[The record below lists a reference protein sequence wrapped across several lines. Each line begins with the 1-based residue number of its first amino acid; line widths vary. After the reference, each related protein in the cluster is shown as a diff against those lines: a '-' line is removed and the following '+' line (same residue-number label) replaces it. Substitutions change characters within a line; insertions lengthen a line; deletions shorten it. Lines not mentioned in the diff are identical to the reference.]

1 MENFSDFLEFGEIEI
16 SPDIL
21 EFLIKIDLEN
31 ENPEESEDGEEV
43 GSKTKDSKKKGKS
56 KSNKSKKSG
65 YRNERKSDNDDNES
79 AEDYKDVFDFDFKA
93 EFFEYRIP
101 QEYLKEYKENSEKQ
115 DSEKA
120 RTESDAFEKM
130 ITQQHEMDGFTN
142 TSSFPGR
149 DANRQDV
156 YFNENLLKVK
166 YESPVVM
173 ENQVVYQSIFIEAK
187 EDTTVYDLTMKV
199 LRSNNVQVESKYDK
213 QFDSMLFTSVD
224 NIKDG
229 EQNIWTEFYL
239 NGRIGEDAVDK
250 AKVKKGDIIELRS
263 YRANDESGFCG
274 GGQPEQEKSFGGYG
288 SILNP
293 MANGFGR
300 NSLSS
305 KSLSSYSRSLGS
317 GYF

>member
-31 ENPEESEDGEEV
+31 EKPEDSEDGEEV
-43 GSKTKDSKKKGKS
+43 GSKTKDSKKKSRRENK
-56 KSNKSKKSG
+56 KSKKSG
-65 YRNERKSDNDDNES
+65 YRNERKSDNYNNE
-79 AEDYKDVFDFDFKA
+79 AEDYKDVFNFDFKA
-93 EFFEYRIP
+93 EFFEYKIP

-120 RTESDAFEKM
+120 RTESDVFEKM
-130 ITQQHEMDGFTN
+130 VNQQHEMDGFTN

-149 DANRQDV
+149 DANRQEV
-156 YFNENLLKVK
+156 YFNEGLLKIK
-166 YESPVVM
+166 YESPVFM

-187 EDTTVYDLTMKV
+187 EDTTVYELTTKV
-199 LRSNNVQVESKYDK
+199 LKSNNVQVESRYDRK
-213 QFDSMLFTSVD
+213 FDSMLFTSVD

-229 EQNIWTEFYL
+229 QEGIWTEFYL

-274 GGQPEQEKSFGGYG
+274 GGQPDQEKRFGSYG
-288 SILNP
+288 STLNP
-293 MANGFGR
+293 AASGFGR

-305 KSLSSYSRSLGS
+305 RSLSSYSRGLGF

>member
-31 ENPEESEDGEEV
+31 EKPEESEDRDEI
-43 GSKTKDSKKKGKS
+43 GSKTKDSKKKSGRGDK
-56 KSNKSKKSG
+56 KSKKSG
-65 YRNERKSDNDDNES
+65 YRNERKSDNET
-79 AEDYKDVFDFDFKA
+79 EDYKDVFDFDFKA
-93 EFFEYRIP
+93 EFFEYKIP
-101 QEYLKEYKENSEKQ
+101 QEYLKEYQENSGKQ

-130 ITQQHEMDGFTN
+130 IMQQHEMDGFTN
-142 TSSFPGR
+142 TSGFPGR
-149 DANRQDV
+149 DANRQEV
-156 YFNENLLKVK
+156 YFNESLLKVK
-166 YESPVVM
+166 YESPVFM

-199 LRSNNVQVESKYDK
+199 LRSNNVQVESRYDK

-229 EQNIWTEFYL
+229 EENIWTEFYL

-274 GGQPEQEKSFGGYG
+274 GGQPDQEKRFGSYG
-288 SILNP
+288 STLNP
-293 MANGFGR
+293 AASGFGR

-305 KSLSSYSRSLGS
+305 RSLSSYSRSLGS